1 VLTYH
6 VVSGKVLAADVVGL
20 ASATTVQ
27 GEDIAIAVEDGTV
40 VLNGSA
46 NVVTTDVMASNG
58 VIHVID
64 AVILP
69 PSS

>member
-6 VVSGKVLAADVVGL
+6 VVAGAVYAKDVTKL
-20 ASATTVQ
+20 TTATTVQ
-27 GEDIAIAVEDGTV
+27 GDTIDISTHDGKVMIDGAHV
-40 VLNGSA
+40 VGA
-46 NVVTTDVMASNG
+46 DIVASNG

-69 PSS
+69 NS